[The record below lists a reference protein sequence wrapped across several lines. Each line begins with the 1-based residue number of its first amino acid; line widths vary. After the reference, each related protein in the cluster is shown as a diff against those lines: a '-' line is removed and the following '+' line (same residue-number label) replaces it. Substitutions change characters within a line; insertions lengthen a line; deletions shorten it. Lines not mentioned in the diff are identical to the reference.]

1 MKKTMNLISSL
12 LDLIAPRGCVMCGHR
27 LDTDEEFL
35 CRACNDEL
43 PRTQFHLDPYE
54 NKMAQMFWGLIPVER
69 VTALF
74 YYTPSTKTSQIVYD
88 LKYHHQPDIGVSM
101 GQVTAK
107 EIKDS
112 GFFEGIDAI
121 VPIPLTPQRQQERG
135 YNQSMMIAKGISRVT
150 GIPIADDA
158 VVRLHFDQ
166 SQTHLDR
173 WERLKNVEQQFQA
186 TDKATLLKGK
196 HVLMID
202 DVTTTGATIIACASA
217 LHPKKEHIRFSV
229 LTLGFTYS

>member
-1 MKKTMNLISSL
+1 
-12 LDLIAPRGCVMCGHR
+12 
-27 LDTDEEFL
+27 
-35 CRACNDEL
+35 
-43 PRTQFHLDPYE
+43 
-54 NKMAQMFWGLIPVER
+54 
-69 VTALF
+69 
-74 YYTPSTKTSQIVYD
+74 
-88 LKYHHQPDIGVSM
+88 
-101 GQVTAK
+101 
-107 EIKDS
+107 
-112 GFFEGIDAI
+112 
-121 VPIPLTPQRQQERG
+121 
-135 YNQSMMIAKGISRVT
+135 MMIAKGISRVT
-150 GIPIADDA
+150 GIPIVDDA